1 MTIAA
6 TARVSRNPFERIFA
20 ALIDPAKSERTM
32 LILLAGYAAA
42 WSLYGAI
49 AKGSQDL
56 HFDIGE
62 MFAWSHQVSFSAP
75 THPPLGAWLVH
86 AWFAVMPRQDWAFY
100 LFGILLATA
109 ALWIAWRLAGRYLT
123 PEKRVLGLALLSLLP
138 FYNFHALKYNASSV
152 LTPFW
157 AATTWW
163 FLLSFET
170 RRGGFAALAGF
181 AAGAAMLGKYW
192 SIFLLAGLGLAAL
205 SDPRRS
211 AYFRSPAPWLTIV
224 AGAAVVA
231 PHVFWIATHGF
242 TTVDFAFTSHAT
254 TLANAA
260 AGSLYFL
267 TSVLGYIAVPIAL
280 GALATLPSLAAIKDT
295 LWPKAAERRTIL
307 IAFAAPLILA
317 ALAAIAAR
325 AELDPLWSMSAM
337 TLLPVVLF
345 ASPLIAVN
353 RTAAVYI
360 LAFAVIF
367 PLLLLAAS
375 PVIAIVIHRQGVTNY
390 ASHYRLIAQAVEQ
403 AWRAQTNAPLRIVGG
418 NRPVVDGSNFYFADP
433 PATFVVTEPM
443 RTPWVDQARIA
454 REGIAIVCPR
464 AEPGCLKELNAFV
477 TRYGGKTEDIA
488 LARRFFGSSD
498 TPVDYQIAIIVPR

>member
-1 MTIAA
+1 MTLAA
-6 TARVSRNPFERIFA
+6 TARVRRNPFERIFA

-32 LILLAGYAAA
+32 LVLLAGYAAA
-42 WSLYGAI
+42 WSLYGVI

-62 MFAWSHQVSFSAP
+62 MFAWSHQVSLSAP
-75 THPPLGAWLVH
+75 THPPLGAWLVR

-100 LFGILLATA
+100 LFGIVLATM

-170 RRGGFAALAGF
+170 RRAGFAALAGF

-211 AYFRSPAPWLTIV
+211 AYFRSPAPWLTIA
-224 AGAAVVA
+224 AGAAVLA

-254 TLANAA
+254 TLAHAA

-267 TSVLGYIAVPIAL
+267 ASVLGYIAVPIAL

-295 LWPKAAERRTIL
+295 LWPRAAERRTIL

-337 TLLPVVLF
+337 TLLPIVLF

-375 PVIAIVIHRQGVTNY
+375 PVIALVIHRQGVTNY

-403 AWRAQTNAPLRIVGG
+403 AWHSQTRQPLRIVGG

-464 AEPGCLKELNAFV
+464 AEPGCLRELTAFM
-477 TRYGGKTEDIA
+477 TRYGGNTEDVA

-498 TPVDYQIAIIVPR
+498 TPVDYQIAIIPPK

>member
-20 ALIDPAKSERTM
+20 ALIDPARSERTM

-42 WSLYGAI
+42 WSLYGAV

-62 MFAWSHQVSFSAP
+62 MFAWSHQVSLSAP
-75 THPPLGAWLVH
+75 THPPLGAWLAR

-152 LTPFW
+152 LTPLW

-211 AYFRSPAPWLTIV
+211 AYFRSPAPWLTFA
-224 AGAAVVA
+224 AGAAVLA

-260 AGSLYFL
+260 AGSLSFL
-267 TSVLGYIAVPIAL
+267 ASVLGYIAVPIAL

-337 TLLPVVLF
+337 TILPVVLF

-360 LAFAVIF
+360 LAFAVVF

-375 PVIAIVIHRQGVTNY
+375 PVIALVIHRQGVTNY

-403 AWRAQTNAPLRIVGG
+403 AWRARTNAPLRIVGG

-477 TRYGGKTEDIA
+477 TRYGGKTEDVA
-488 LARRFFGSSD
+488 LARRFFGSSG

>member
-1 MTIAA
+1 MTVAA
-6 TARVSRNPFERIFA
+6 TAGAKRNPFERIFA
-20 ALIDPAKSERTM
+20 ALIDPARSERTM
-32 LILLAGYAAA
+32 LILLAGYGAA

-62 MFAWSHQVSFSAP
+62 MFAWSHQIGWSAP
-75 THPPLGAWLVH
+75 THPPLGAWLVRV
-86 AWFAVMPRQDWAFY
+86 WFAVMPRQDWAFY
-100 LFGILLATA
+100 LLSILLATA

-163 FLLSFET
+163 FLLSFEA
-170 RRGGFAALAGF
+170 RRTGFAILAGL
-181 AAGAAMLGKYW
+181 AAGASMLGKYW
-192 SIFLLAGLGLAAL
+192 SVFLLAGLGLAAL
-205 SDPRRS
+205 SDPRRA
-211 AYFRSPAPWLTIV
+211 AYFRSPAPWLTV
-224 AGAAVVA
+224 AAGATILA

-242 TTVDFAFTSHAT
+242 TTVGFAFTSHAT
-254 TLANAA
+254 TLLHAVT
-260 AGSLYFL
+260 GSLSFL
-267 TSVLGYIAVPIAL
+267 VSVVGYIAVPVVI
-280 GALATLPSLAAIKDT
+280 GALATMPSLAAIKDT
-295 LWPKAAERRTIL
+295 LWPEATERRTIL

-317 ALAAIAAR
+317 ALVAVAAR
-325 AELDPLWSMSAM
+325 AELDPLWSISAM

-345 ASPLIAVN
+345 SSPLMTIN
-353 RTAAVYI
+353 RTAAVYF
-360 LAFAVIF
+360 LAFAIVLP
-367 PLLLLAAS
+367 PLMVAAS
-375 PVIAIVIHRQGVTNY
+375 PVIAVVIHRQGVTNY
-390 ASHYRLIAQAVEQ
+390 ASHYRLIAQTVEQ
-403 AWRAQTNAPLRIVGG
+403 TWRARTNAPLRILGG

-443 RTPWVDQARIA
+443 RTPWVDATRIA

-464 AEPGCLKELNAFV
+464 AEPGCLKELNEFV
-477 TRYGGKTEDIA
+477 TRYAGKIEDVA

-498 TPVDYQIAIIVPR
+498 TPIDYQIAIIPPQ

>member
-1 MTIAA
+1 MTVASL
-6 TARVSRNPFERIFA
+6 ARPSRNPFERIFD
-20 ALIDPAKSERTM
+20 ALIDPARSERTI
-32 LILLAGYAAA
+32 LILLAGYLAA
-42 WSLYGAI
+42 WSVYGAI
-49 AKGSQDL
+49 AKSSQDL

-62 MFAWSHQVSFSAP
+62 MFAWSHQVGLSAP
-75 THPPLGAWLVH
+75 THPPLGAWLVR
-86 AWFAVMPRQDWAFY
+86 AWFAVMPRQDWGFY
-100 LFGILLATA
+100 LLGIVLATV
-109 ALWIAWRLAGRYLT
+109 ALWIAWRVAGRYLT

-152 LTPFW
+152 LTLFW

-211 AYFRSPAPWLTIV
+211 AYFRSPAPWLTIA
-224 AGAAVVA
+224 AGAAVLA
-231 PHVFWIATHGF
+231 PHVYWIASHGF

-254 TLANAA
+254 TLAHAA
-260 AGSLYFL
+260 IDSLYFL
-267 TSVLGYIAVPIAL
+267 ASVIGYIAVPIVL

-295 LWPKAAERRTIL
+295 LWPQAPERRTIL
-307 IAFAAPLILA
+307 IAFAAPLVLA
-317 ALAAIAAR
+317 ALVAVPAR
-325 AELDPLWSMSAM
+325 ADLDPLWSMSAM

-345 ASPLIAVN
+345 SSPLIPVN
-353 RTAAVYI
+353 RTAAVHI
-360 LAFAVIF
+360 LAFALIF

-375 PVIAIVIHRQGVTNY
+375 PVIALVIHRQGVTNY
-390 ASHYRLIAQAVEQ
+390 ASHYRLIAQAVEH

-443 RTPWVDQARIA
+443 RTPWVGPARIA

-464 AEPGCLKELNAFV
+464 TEPGCLKELNALV
-477 TRYGGKTEDIA
+477 TRFGGKTEDVA
-488 LARRFFGSSD
+488 LARRFFGSPD
-498 TPVDYQIAIIVPR
+498 TPVDYQIAIIPPR

>member
-1 MTIAA
+1 MTIAEKKG
-6 TARVSRNPFERIFA
+6 VSRNPFERIFA
-20 ALIDPAKSERTM
+20 ALIDPVRGGRTM
-32 LILLAGYAAA
+32 LVLLAGYAAA

-62 MFAWSHQVSFSAP
+62 MFAWSHQIGLSAP
-75 THPPLGAWLVH
+75 THPPLGAWLTR
-86 AWFAVMPRQDWAFY
+86 AWFTVMPRQDWAFY
-100 LFGILLATA
+100 LIGILLATI

-123 PEKRVLGLALLSLLP
+123 PEKRVLGLALLSVLP
-138 FYNFHALKYNASSV
+138 FYNFHALKFNASSV

-170 RRGGFAALAGF
+170 RRAGFAALAGL

-205 SDPRRS
+205 SDPRRA
-211 AYFRSPAPWLTIV
+211 AYFRSPAPWLTIAAGV
-224 AGAAVVA
+224 AVLA
-231 PHVFWIATHGF
+231 PHVIWIATHGF

-254 TLANAA
+254 TLAHAA
-260 AGSLYFL
+260 TGSLYFL
-267 TSVLGYIAVPIAL
+267 ASVLGYIAVPIVL
-280 GALATLPSLAAIKDT
+280 GALVTRPSPAAINDT
-295 LWPKAAERRTIL
+295 LWPKAPERLTIL
-307 IAFAAPLILA
+307 IAFAAPLVLA
-317 ALAAIAAR
+317 ALAGIASR
-325 AELDPLWSMSAM
+325 ADLDPLWSMSAM

-345 ASPLIAVN
+345 ASPLIHVN
-353 RTAAVYI
+353 RAAAVYL
-360 LAFAVIF
+360 LAFAIIF
-367 PLLLLAAS
+367 PLLMVAAS
-375 PVIAIVIHRQGVTNY
+375 PVIALVIHRQGVTNY
-390 ASHYRLIAQAVEQ
+390 AGHYRLIAQAVEQ
-403 AWRAQTNAPLRIVGG
+403 SWRGATDRPLRIVGG

-464 AEPGCLKELNAFV
+464 AEPVCLKELDALVMRF
-477 TRYGGKTEDIA
+477 GGKSEDVT
-488 LARRFFGSSD
+488 LARRFVGSLD
-498 TPVDYQIAIIVPR
+498 TPVDYRIAIIPPR

>member
-20 ALIDPAKSERTM
+20 ALIDPARSERTM

-62 MFAWSHQVSFSAP
+62 MFAWSHQVSLSAP
-75 THPPLGAWLVH
+75 THPPLGAWLAG

-109 ALWIAWRLAGRYLT
+109 ALWIAWRLAGRYLP
-123 PEKRVLGLALLSLLP
+123 PERRVLGLALLSLLP

-211 AYFRSPAPWLTIV
+211 AYFRSPAPWLTIA
-224 AGAAVVA
+224 AGAAVLA

-267 TSVLGYIAVPIAL
+267 ASVFGYIAVPIAL

-337 TLLPVVLF
+337 TILPVVLF

-360 LAFAVIF
+360 LAFAVVF

-375 PVIAIVIHRQGVTNY
+375 PVIALVIHRQGVTNY

-403 AWRAQTNAPLRIVGG
+403 AWLARTNAPLRIVGG

-477 TRYGGKTEDIA
+477 TRYGGKTEDVA